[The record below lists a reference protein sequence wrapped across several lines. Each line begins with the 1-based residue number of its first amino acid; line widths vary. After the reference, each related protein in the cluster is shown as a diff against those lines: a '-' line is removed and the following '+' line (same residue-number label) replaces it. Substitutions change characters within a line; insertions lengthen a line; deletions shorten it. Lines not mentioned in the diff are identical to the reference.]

1 MRRRARSILAV
12 GALLIGGA
20 GFAPIAQAQPAGP
33 AAADTDEVKVFRAD
47 VTQEQ
52 VPLLLAA
59 GQDGHELGEQV
70 PDRGTAT
77 VEVYLTGRQ
86 ADKLEKQGVD
96 LTEHTLS
103 TGAEKRVGDAAE
115 GVFRPYSGS
124 GGLKE
129 ETLRTA
135 RENPGL
141 TKVVSIGRTV
151 KGQDILAL
159 KLTRQAKKSKDGSR
173 PAVLYMSNQHAR
185 EWITPEMTRRLL
197 HHYLDNYKKDRRI
210 RELVDSTELWFVL
223 SANPDGYD
231 YTFENTDNRLWR
243 KNLRDV
249 NGDGSI
255 GTGDGVDLN
264 RNFAYKWGY
273 DNEGSSPNPTSQT
286 YRGAGPG
293 SEPETKALDAFEKR
307 IGFTYGINYHSA
319 AELLLYGVGWQVAT
333 NTPDDV
339 LYKALAGTP
348 ENSAIPGYHPQ
359 VSSELYTTNGEA
371 DGHAANVNG
380 MAMFTP
386 EMSTCQ
392 TASAVDPGD
401 EWNAG
406 DCQSGFN
413 FPDDERLIQQE
424 FAKNIPFALS
434 VAETAAHPDRPSS
447 SVGLDAPDF
456 TPAPFTTSY
465 SRGAGQEVSV
475 VVRKSVRH
483 KELRYRVNGGRTH
496 EVALRPWRGGE
507 TYGGEDNLY
516 FDEYRAKVKD
526 GDAGDKV
533 EVWFTGETKSGRG
546 TRSEHFTYTVA
557 ERPRAD
563 VLVVTEEAQ
572 EAQGSQDAQETQGS
586 RDAREAKKAEG
597 ARASHAQVYVDAL
610 KANGHR
616 AAVWDVAAQGAPDAL
631 GVLGHFGTV
640 VHHTGAAVPGNAT
653 QLQLRAFLNEG
664 GELIEAGERA
674 GGNVD
679 LGGGTLSDDFSQ
691 YYLGAYTRTST
702 TGATG
707 FTGSGRLD
715 GAGGALGDAPG
726 NPLDNAGTYS
736 VTSDELPADT
746 YPRFAS
752 EGAGKF
758 AGTINPYG
766 PYAGDW
772 MAAAVHTDDAYKRL
786 TRTVDL
792 TGVNASDRPTLRT
805 ELLWDTERGY
815 DHALVEAHTTG
826 ADDWTTLPEEGG
838 ATATAV
844 PAECEAGFYLDDH
857 PWLEHYLTQSDD
869 GCTAT
874 GTTGRWNSLTG
885 SSGGWRQA
893 GFDLSAY
900 AGKSVEVSIAYV
912 TDPGSGGRGVLADE
926 TSLVVGGTATATEG
940 FETSLGAWQV
950 SGPPAGSPA
959 VLKDWA
965 RTGTLFQ
972 TYGAVTTDDTVL
984 LGFGLEHLTDPAARA
999 ALVRKALRALDE

>member
-12 GALLIGGA
+12 GALLIGGVS
-20 GFAPIAQAQPAGP
+20 FAPIAQARPADPGTP
-33 AAADTDEVKVFRAD
+33 DADEVKVFRAD
-47 VTQEQ
+47 VTQQQ

-77 VEVYLTGRQ
+77 VEVYLTDRQ
-86 ADKLEKQGVD
+86 AQTLEKKGVD

-103 TGAEKRVGDAAE
+103 ARTADRVEAAAD
-115 GVFRPYSGS
+115 GVFRPYSGG
-124 GGLKE
+124 GGLE
-129 ETLRTA
+129 EEILRTA
-135 RENPGL
+135 QQNPGL
-141 TKVVSIGRTV
+141 TKVVSIGKTV
-151 KGQDILAL
+151 RGQDILAL
-159 KLTRQAKKSKDGSR
+159 KLTKNAKKSKDGSK
-173 PAVLYMSNQHAR
+173 PSVLYMSNQHAR
-185 EWITPEMTRRLL
+185 EWITPEMTRRLM
-197 HHYLDNYKKDRRI
+197 HHYLDNYTKDRRI
-210 RELVDSTELWFVL
+210 KKIVDSTELWFVL

-231 YTFENTDNRLWR
+231 YTFQDPANRLWR

-249 NGDGSI
+249 NGDGAIS
-255 GTGDGVDLN
+255 TGDGVDLN

-273 DNEGSSPNPTSQT
+273 DDEGSSPNPTSET
-286 YRGAGPG
+286 YRGASPA
-293 SEPETKALDAFEKR
+293 SEPETKALDAFQKR

-339 LYKALAGTP
+339 LYRALAGTP
-348 ENSAIPGYHPQ
+348 DNSAIPGYHPQ

-392 TASAVDPGD
+392 TASAVDPD
-401 EWNAG
+401 DQWNAR

-413 FPDDERLIQQE
+413 FPDDEKLIQQE

-447 SVGLDAPDF
+447 SVGLDAADF

-465 SRGAGQEVSV
+465 SRGADQEVSV
-475 VVRKSVRH
+475 VVRKAVRD
-483 KELRYRVNGGRTH
+483 KELKYRVNGGRTRDM
-496 EVALRPWRGGE
+496 ALKPWQGGE

-526 GDAGDKV
+526 GVPGDKV
-533 EVWFTGETKSGRG
+533 EVWFTGETRQGKKVS
-546 TRSEHFTYTVA
+546 SEHFTYTIA
-557 ERPRAD
+557 QRPRAD
-563 VLVVTEEAQ
+563 VLVVAE
-572 EAQGSQDAQETQGS
+572 
-586 RDAREAKKAEG
+586 EG
-597 ARASHAQVYVDAL
+597 AAATQTQTYVDAL
-610 KANGHR
+610 EASGRR
-616 AAVWDVAAQGAPDAL
+616 AAVWDVATQGAPDAL
-631 GVLGHFGTV
+631 GVLGHFDTV
-640 VHHTGAAVPGNAT
+640 VHYTGAATPGNAT

-664 GELIEAGERA
+664 GRLIEAGERA
-674 GGNVD
+674 GGSVD
-679 LGGGTLSDDFSQ
+679 LGDGTPSDDFSQ

-702 TGATG
+702 SGATG
-707 FTGSGRLD
+707 FTGSGKL
-715 GAGGALGDAPG
+715 AGTTGALGGAPG
-726 NPLDNAGTYS
+726 NPLDTAGTYS
-736 VTSDELPADT
+736 VTSDELDPAT
-746 YPRFAS
+746 YPQFAS
-752 EGAGKF
+752 AGAGEF
-758 AGTINPYG
+758 SGTVNPYG

-792 TGVNASDRPTLRT
+792 TGVTAADRPTLRT
-805 ELLWDTERGY
+805 QLLWDTERGY
-815 DHALVEAHTTG
+815 DHALVEAHVTG
-826 ADDWTTLPEEGG
+826 AGDWTTLPENGG
-838 ATATAV
+838 ATSTAV
-844 PAECEAGFYLDDH
+844 PAECAAGFYLADH
-857 PWLEHYLTQSDD
+857 PWLEHYLTLSDD
-869 GCTAT
+869 GCTAA
-874 GTTGRWNSLTG
+874 GTTGQWNSLTG
-885 SSGGWRQA
+885 SSGGWKQVE
-893 GFDLSAY
+893 FDLSAY
-900 AGKSVEVSIAYV
+900 AGKSVELSLAYV

-926 TSLVVGGTATATEG
+926 ASLVVGGTATGTEG

-984 LGFGLEHLTDPAARA
+984 LGFGLEHLTAPADRA
-999 ALVRKALRALDE
+999 ALVRQALRALDE